1 MRRQGH
7 IKKAYLI
14 ALLCGGSAIPA
25 IGWTHWEGFEAADP
39 ATAAALLTFNSA
51 VDRYTPLDTE
61 PLPWRAPI
69 DGDSDSSTAGE
80 TTGAGASPHSGHAGT
95 APTNPQ

>member
-1 MRRQGH
+1 VRRQGH

-14 ALLCGGSAIPA
+14 ALLCGGSATPA

-39 ATAAALLTFNSA
+39 ATAAALLTFDSA
-51 VDRYTPLDTE
+51 VDRYTPLDTK

-69 DGDSDSSTAGE
+69 DGASDSSTAGAE
-80 TTGAGASPHSGHAGT
+80 AGAGVSPHSGHAGT
-95 APTNPQ
+95 APTDPQ